1 MIQQNDMQAGRFC
14 WIDLATSNA
23 PGATA
28 FYRDVFGWAPR
39 EQAAN
44 GGSFTR
50 LQLADRDVGSLYQL
64 SRAQVE
70 QGAPSHW
77 TPYVGV
83 DDIDD
88 AVHRAVAAGGKRP
101 SVHGRRCR
109 AHRAHRGCYRRASRP
124 LGATCGGNGEARWL
138 GAHARPGVRRP
149 TTMAC

>member
-88 AVHRAVAAGGKRP
+88 AVRRAVAAGGKLLVRP
-101 SVHGRRCR
+101 FMVDGV
-109 AHRAHRGCYRRASRP
+109 
-124 LGATCGGNGEARWL
+124 ARIAL
-138 GAHARPGVRRP
+138 IADVTGAHLGLWELSKAGAEKRDG
-149 TTMAC
+149 

>member
-28 FYRDVFGWAPR
+28 FYRDVFGWTPR

-88 AVHRAVAAGGKRP
+88 AVRRAVAAGGKLLVRP
-101 SVHGRRCR
+101 FMVDGV
-109 AHRAHRGCYRRASRP
+109 
-124 LGATCGGNGEARWL
+124 ARIAL
-138 GAHARPGVRRP
+138 IADVTGAHLGLWELSEAG
-149 TTMAC
+149 AEKHDG